1 MDMMVTISI
10 CVIVVLQAAFMLIE
24 MFLWNTTKGRK
35 LFRMDESYAKRS
47 ASLAANQGLYNGFLA
62 AGLLWGLLGT
72 GGNHALVFFLSC
84 IIIAGIY
91 GAMTAIR
98 SILWIQALLA
108 AIALSLLLINTDI
121 F

>member
-1 MDMMVTISI
+1 MDMIVTTSI
-10 CVIVVLQAAFMLIE
+10 IVIALLQIAFMFIE
-24 MFLWNTTKGRK
+24 MFLWNTAAGRK
-35 LFRMDESYAKRS
+35 LFRMDEIYAKRS
-47 ASLAANQGLYNGFLA
+47 ATLAANQGLYNGFLA

-72 GGNHALVFFLSC
+72 GGDDALVFFLSC

-98 SILWIQALLA
+98 SILWIQALPA

-121 F
+121 I